1 MSYKITKASEATPY
15 EAPGHYDMRATRLHN
30 PADVNDGK
38 IVMGLSHF
46 LPGGGATQNAI
57 PVEFLYY
64 VVSGEMTVT
73 VEGDTFV
80 LGAGDSI
87 HAGPNTTK
95 EIINNGKVTATMLVT
110 ILPPA
115 PAK

>member
-30 PADVNDGK
+30 PADVNDGR

-46 LPGGGATQNAI
+46 LPGGGAKHNAI
-57 PVEFLYY
+57 PVEFIYY

-73 VEGDTFV
+73 IDDNTFV
-80 LGAGDSI
+80 LGAGDSV
-87 HAGPNTTK
+87 HAGPNTGK

-110 ILPPA
+110 LIPPVA
-115 PAK
+115 Q